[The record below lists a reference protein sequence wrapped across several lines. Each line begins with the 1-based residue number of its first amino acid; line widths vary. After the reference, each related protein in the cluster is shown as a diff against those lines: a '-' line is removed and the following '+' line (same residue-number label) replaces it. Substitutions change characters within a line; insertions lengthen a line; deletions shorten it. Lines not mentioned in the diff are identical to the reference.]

1 MSIKKS
7 NTIKSYEIT
16 SESIY
21 LERRKLIKSMS
32 VASAMLPWGMTLSQ
46 STKDDS
52 YIPTY
57 KRNSIYSTLEP
68 KNSFE
73 DITTYN
79 NFYEF
84 GMGKSDPYQNSA
96 NFEPAPWNVKIS
108 GEANKTGIYNIDDLI
123 DSNALEER
131 VYRLRCV

>member
-52 YIPTY
+52 YIPVSYTHL
-57 KRNSIYSTLEP
+57 TLP
-68 KNSFE
+68 
-73 DITTYN
+73 TT
-79 NFYEF
+79 
-84 GMGKSDPYQNSA
+84 PY
-96 NFEPAPWNVKIS
+96 V
-108 GEANKTGIYNIDDLI
+108 
-123 DSNALEER
+123 
-131 VYRLRCV
+131 